1 MRRRIVN
8 LSSTFFV
15 GLVREYGYMYMY
27 MKQGSNINTVVRAYK
42 DYTKLSTVVSPT

>member
-15 GLVREYGYMYMY
+15 GLVREYGYMYM
-27 MKQGSNINTVVRAYK
+27 KQGSNINTVVRAYK
-42 DYTKLSTVVSPT
+42 EYTKLSTVVSPT